1 MSLHLLSPKGFRAAG
16 VRAGIKAS
24 GKPDVALLVADR
36 AVPAAAV
43 FTTNQVCA
51 APVEVGRD
59 HIRSGKLH
67 AIVVNSGNANAC
79 TGKQGLRDA
88 RDMCNITASLLNTD
102 ATLVLPS
109 STGVIGHPLP
119 MPKVR
124 AGIHDAFNQLGN
136 TEAHAVAFRDAIMT
150 TDAFP
155 KTAARTIRIGR
166 SDITLAGVVKGAGM
180 IGPRLA
186 LPKASSQSSS
196 GASKKLHATMLAYLT
211 TDADIAPAQLRRL
224 LAASVHSSFN
234 ACLVD
239 DHTSTNDTVALLASG
254 ASNQK
259 LSADA
264 HAKKFADALA
274 DLCTELSKLVVSDG
288 EGATKV
294 VVIRITGAKN
304 DSDAALIARA
314 IANSNLVKCAMHGND
329 PNWGRI
335 VSAAGLTRAKFDPN
349 RATLLLQGHRLF
361 KSGTPLPF
369 SPAEVSNSLKTREV
383 DIHLACGLGS
393 GESILYTC
401 DLTREYIR
409 INADY
414 TT

>member
-36 AVPAAAV
+36 PVPAAAV

-51 APVEVGRD
+51 APVEIGRD

-88 RDMCNITASLLNTD
+88 RNMCDITAKLLHADPTHI
-102 ATLVLPS
+102 LPS

-119 MPKVR
+119 MTKVR
-124 AGIHDAFNQLGN
+124 DGIHDAFANLGDS
-136 TEAHAVAFRDAIMT
+136 ESHAHAFRDAIMT

-155 KTAARTIRIGR
+155 KTAARTLRIGR
-166 SDITLAGVVKGAGM
+166 SNITIAGVVKGAGM

-186 LPKASSQSSS
+186 LPSSRTAQPN
-196 GASKKLHATMLAYLT
+196 ASKKLHATMLAYLT
-211 TDADIAPAQLRRL
+211 TDADIPPVQLRRL
-224 LAASVHSSFN
+224 LSSSIQSSFN

-239 DHTSTNDTVALLASG
+239 DHTSTNDTVAILASG
-254 ASNQK
+254 ASTTK
-259 LSADA
+259 LSSTPAER
-264 HAKKFADALA
+264 KFASALA
-274 DLCTELSKLVVSDG
+274 DLCTELAKLVVSDG

-294 VVIRITGAKN
+294 VIIRVQKAKS
-304 DSDAALIARA
+304 DHDAALIARA

-335 VSAAGLTRAKFDPN
+335 VSAAGLTHATFNPD
-349 RATLLLQGHRLF
+349 RATLNIQGHTLF
-361 KSGTPLPF
+361 KHGTPLPF
-369 SPAEVSNSLKTREV
+369 NPALVSQSLNTREV
-383 DIHLACGLGS
+383 DVHLNCGIGS
-393 GESILYTC
+393 GQAILYTC